1 MVSVVDPKSME
12 TRPTQIV
19 EGKDEEEK
27 NTIVDKS
34 KSDDADV
41 SQECEEYFNRLTYPD
56 ASKVNKIRKFHP
68 AADDVY
74 KRVLL
79 CFEYCHNH
87 LVSWEAAPD
96 MLKISVKDAFILAK
110 KKLYGL
116 IDLYSKCNSGLMQF
130 ANFML
135 QMMLEEKWTKSHF
148 YMMVT
153 LIPHYRDAVAY
164 DKCPKFGEEFI
175 NMINSKEPVVS
186 LMTGIFIV

>member
-1 MVSVVDPKSME
+1 MVSVVDQKSME
-12 TRPTQIV
+12 TSPTQIV

-27 NTIVDKS
+27 NTIIDLS

-41 SQECEEYFNRLTYPD
+41 NQECKEYLNRLTYPD
-56 ASKVNKIRKFHP
+56 ASKVIKIRIFHP
-68 AADDVY
+68 APDDVY
-74 KRVLL
+74 KGVLL
-79 CFEYCHNH
+79 CFEYCHKH

-110 KKLYGL
+110 ETLYGL

-153 LIPHYRDAVAY
+153 LIPHYRDDVAS
-164 DKCPKFGEEFI
+164 DKCPKFGEEF
-175 NMINSKEPVVS
+175 NKMINSKEPVVS